1 MTTWLFT
8 NTTYGTWLPG
18 DPRGSVTSVRDFLP
32 EEPTQPTRIEHAQ
45 PGSPWETHLPGLHV
59 SAQRKLKGEPIALKC
74 EHAELLVAQ
83 FRETCQF
90 RQWRLLAAAVMWNHF
105 HLVIEIGHSRAD
117 KALSD
122 LKAYGSRVLNRRFG
136 VPASETW
143 WTSGGSTR
151 SLNDDAAVIAAIRYV
166 LVKQPRPLV
175 VYDGTA
181 PGANASGSGRDS
193 RNAHS

>member
-1 MTTWLFT
+1 MTTWLLT

-18 DPRGSVTSVRDFLP
+18 DPRGSVTSVLDFRID
-32 EEPTQPTRIEHAQ
+32 EPTQPTRIEHVQ
-45 PGSPWETHLPGLHV
+45 PGTPWEPHLPGLHAV
-59 SAQRKLKGEPIALKC
+59 ALRNLKGEPISLEQ

-90 RQWRLLAAAVMWNHF
+90 RNWRLLAAAVMWNHF
-105 HLVIEIGHSRAD
+105 HLVIELGFARAD

-122 LKAYGSRVLNRRFG
+122 LKAYGSRVLNHRFG
-136 VPASETW
+136 VPASRTW

-151 SLNDDAAVIAAIRYV
+151 SLNDDSAVAAAVRYV
-166 LVKQPRPLV
+166 VVKQPRPLI

-181 PGANASGSGRDS
+181 PGVDASGSGRS
-193 RNAHS
+193 